1 MTRARERPPNDE
13 GPSRE
18 RVVQALRDV
27 DDPTTGTDVVT
38 SGLVDDV
45 DVTDE
50 EVVVR
55 AGLSELD
62 ESTRPSETTALE
74 RAAAGVP
81 GVESARVEAA
91 DGGGTTATA
100 TERFDRVIAVASA
113 KGGVGKSTVATTLA
127 CALAEDDEVALFDAD
142 VHGPNL
148 PTLLGVSGPVHST
161 EDGRPEPVSVSGDD
175 ATLELMSVGLLKSG
189 APLAW
194 RGSMAHEA
202 VSELFADTAWTNEGT
217 LVIDLPPGTG
227 DVVLTTLQEV
237 PVDGVVVVTTPFHAS
252 VDDTARSVELFR
264 DEGVPVLGAV
274 VNMAGA
280 TCPSCGEAH
289 ELFPGDGVD
298 DLAAPVL
305 AELPF
310 TPELQQQP
318 TPGTT
323 PDPAAPLAEAVRD
336 AAEAPWS
343 VDAPDG
349 TVDIRGAPAGE
360 RRERVREAFRAH
372 DPSEPFRLLSDRDPS
387 PVVEFLADLAGEPA
401 AAFETRVERRTPEDW
416 LLTAKPP

>member
-1 MTRARERPPNDE
+1 MTRTRERSLTD
-13 GPSRE
+13 GAPSRE
-18 RVVQALRDV
+18 RVVRALREV
-27 DDPTTGTDVVT
+27 ADPTTGDDVVD
-38 SGLVDDV
+38 SGLFADV
-45 DVTDE
+45 DVTDGC
-50 EVVVR
+50 VVVR

-62 ESTRPSETTALE
+62 ESARPSVATALE
-74 RAAAGVP
+74 RAVAGVP

-127 CALAEDDEVALFDAD
+127 CGLAEDEEVALFDAD

-148 PTLLGVSGPVHST
+148 PTLLDASGPVHST
-161 EDGRPEPVSVSGDD
+161 DEGRPEPVTVPGDD
-175 ATLELMSVGLLKSG
+175 AALELMSVGLLETG

-274 VNMAGA
+274 VNMAGT

-289 ELFPGDGVD
+289 ELFPGDGVA
-298 DLAAPVL
+298 DLAAPTL
-305 AELPF
+305 AKLPF
-310 TPELQQQP
+310 TPELQRTP
-318 TPGTT
+318 TPGAA
-323 PDPAAPLAEAVRD
+323 PDPVGPLADAVRD
-336 AAEAPWS
+336 AADAPWA

-349 TVDIRGAPAGE
+349 TVDIRDAPAAE
-360 RRERVREAFRAH
+360 RRERVREAFRGR
-372 DPSEPFRLLSDRDPS
+372 DPDEPFRLLSDRDPS

-401 AAFETRVERRTPEDW
+401 AAFETRVDRRTPEDW
-416 LLTAKPP
+416 LLTTDPP

>member
-1 MTRARERPPNDE
+1 MD
-13 GPSRE
+13 
-18 RVVQALRDV
+18 ALRAV
-27 DDPTTGTDVVT
+27 EDPTTGTDVVR
-38 SGLVDDV
+38 SGLLAEV

-50 EVVVR
+50 IVVVR

-62 ESTRPSETTALE
+62 ETTRPSVATALE
-74 RAAAGVP
+74 RATAGVP

-91 DGGGTTATA
+91 DGDETTATA

-127 CALAEDDEVALFDAD
+127 CALAADDEVALFDAD

-148 PTLLGVSGPVHST
+148 PTLLDASGPVHST
-161 EDGRPEPVSVSGDD
+161 EDGRPEPVTVAGED
-175 ATLELMSVGLLKSG
+175 AALELMSVGLLESG

-202 VSELFADTAWTNEGT
+202 VSELFADTAWEREET

-274 VNMAGA
+274 VNMAGT

-305 AELPF
+305 AEVPF
-310 TPELQQQP
+310 TPELQQRP
-318 TPGTT
+318 TPGTA
-323 PDPAAPLAEAVRD
+323 PDPVAPLAESVRD
-336 AAEAPWS
+336 AAEAPWA
-343 VDAPDG
+343 VDAPEG
-349 TVDIRGAPAGE
+349 TVDIRDAPAAE
-360 RRERVREAFRAH
+360 RRERVREAFRARAP
-372 DPSEPFRLLSDRDPS
+372 DEPFRLLSDRDPS
-387 PVVEFLADLAGEPA
+387 PVVEFLADLVGEPA
-401 AAFETRVERRTPEDW
+401 AAFETSVERRTPEDW
-416 LLTAKPP
+416 LLTTNPP